1 MIPTIDFSRRRLL
14 HAVGAS
20 VSIVTLPEIAGAVA
34 PGLIQ
39 SNHGIRVDAFR
50 LGVAS
55 GEPHPSGFTLWCRLR
70 GEEAGPALPPEVS
83 VQWEVATDEGFR
95 EIIQRGEHLAV
106 SAWDHSVHVDVTDLQ
121 ASRPYWY
128 RFSALGQQSRA
139 GRTRTAPQNSALEPL
154 HFVTASCQRWDHGH
168 YAAWE
173 HISRES
179 PDLVLFLGDYI
190 YEYAAVPGRI
200 RSHEGGLVSTLA
212 QYRARY
218 AQYKS
223 DPALQS
229 AHACA
234 PWMVIWDDHEV
245 DNDYANLQGERLQ
258 PDFAKQRAA
267 AYQAYWEN
275 MPLPNTMQPSL
286 ERTGGALP
294 LHRRREWGRLARLHF
309 LDDRQYRAVQVC
321 PRPGR
326 GGSTVVK
333 RAACPMID
341 EDGRSLLGRDQE
353 KWLAEGWDLNRPW
366 NLVAQQTLMA
376 RLALTDPSAG
386 DQGSYWTDGWDGY
399 PNARARLLDGI
410 VQRKAAGVVVFG
422 GDVHAH
428 YVADLKTNFDNPRSA
443 TVATEFC
450 GTSISSFG
458 LNNATL
464 QQSRVF
470 NPHLKYARSDQ
481 RGYMSFTLTDRS
493 LEARVMALDDANVR
507 DSAVQVVA
515 RYAVDP
521 REPGANP
528 I

>member
-1 MIPTIDFSRRRLL
+1 MNLTVDFPRRRLF
-14 HAVGAS
+14 HALGAGAS
-20 VSIVTLPEIAGAVA
+20 IVAMPTVAGSGV
-34 PGLIQ
+34 PSLIQ
-39 SNHGIRVDAFR
+39 SSQGIRVDVFR

-55 GEPHPSGFTLWCRLR
+55 GEPHPSGFTLWCRLFA
-70 GEEAGPALPPEVS
+70 EDAAHALPPEVS
-83 VQWEVATDEGFR
+83 VHWEVAADEAFR

-121 ASRPYWY
+121 ASRHYWY
-128 RFSALGQQSRA
+128 RFSALGQQSMT
-139 GRTRTAPQNSALEPL
+139 GRTRTAPIISALEPL

-168 YAAWE
+168 YAAWD

-190 YEYAAVPGRI
+190 YEYGSVAGRI
-200 RSHEGGLVSTLA
+200 RSHEGGLVSSLA

-245 DNDYANLQGERLQ
+245 DNDYASLQGERLQ
-258 PDFAKQRAA
+258 PDFASQRAA

-275 MPLPNTMQPSL
+275 MPLPNTMRPSF
-286 ERTGGALP
+286 ERTGGALT
-294 LHRRREWGRLARLHF
+294 LYRRREWGRLARLHF
-309 LDDRQYRAVQVC
+309 LDDRQYRDVQVC
-321 PRPGR
+321 PRPGK

-333 RAACPMID
+333 RAACPTID
-341 EDGRSLLGRDQE
+341 EDGRSLLGREQE
-353 KWLAEGWDLNRPW
+353 KWLSEGWDLDRPW
-366 NLVAQQTLMA
+366 NLLAQQTLMA
-376 RLALTDPSAG
+376 RLAWTDPSAV

-399 PNARARLLDGI
+399 PAARGRLFDGI
-410 VQRKAAGVVVFG
+410 VQRQVPGVVVFG

-428 YVADLKTNFDNPRSA
+428 YVADLKASFDDHRSA

-464 QQSRVF
+464 QKARIF

-481 RGYMSFTLTDRS
+481 RGYMSFTLNAQA
-493 LEARVMALDDANVR
+493 LEARVMALDDPNAR
-507 DSAVQVVA
+507 DSGVQVVA
-515 RYAVDP
+515 RYAVNP

-528 I
+528 T

>member
-1 MIPTIDFSRRRLL
+1 MIPTIDFARRRVMN
-14 HAVGAS
+14 AFGAAAS
-20 VSIVTLPEIAGAVA
+20 VVTIPTIARPVA

-39 SNHGIRVDAFR
+39 SNQGIRVGIFR

-55 GEPHPSGFTLWCRLR
+55 GEPHPSGMTLWCRLLD
-70 GEEAGPALPPEVS
+70 GEGDQTLPVEVR
-83 VQWEVATDEGFR
+83 VQWELAADEGFR
-95 EIIQRGEHLAV
+95 EIVQQGEHLAV
-106 SAWDHSVHVDVTDLQ
+106 STWGHSVHIDVTDLQ
-121 ASRPYWY
+121 SSRPYWY
-128 RFSALGQQSRA
+128 RFSALGQQSTV
-139 GRTRTAPQNSALEPL
+139 GRTRTAPIISAPEPL

-168 YAAWE
+168 YAAWD

-190 YEYAAVPGRI
+190 YEYAFVPGRI
-200 RSHEGGLVSTLA
+200 RSHEGSLVSTLA

-258 PDFAKQRAA
+258 PTFGGQRAA

-275 MPLPNTMQPSL
+275 MPLPNTMRPKL
-286 ERTGGALP
+286 EGPGGSLP
-294 LHRRREWGRLARLHF
+294 LYRSREWGRLARLHF
-309 LDDRQYRAVQVC
+309 LDDRQYRDVQVC
-321 PRPGR
+321 PRPGK
-326 GGSTVVK
+326 GGSSVVK
-333 RAACPMID
+333 RITCPTID
-341 EDGRSLLGRDQE
+341 QDDRSLLGRAQE
-353 KWLAEGWDLNRPW
+353 KWLFEGWDVNRPW

-376 RLALTDPSAG
+376 RFAWTDPSG
-386 DQGSYWTDGWDGY
+386 PDQGSYWTDGWDGY
-399 PNARARLLDGI
+399 PNARARLLEGV
-410 VQRKAAGVVVFG
+410 VQRKAPGVVVFG

-464 QQSRVF
+464 QQSRAF
-470 NPHLKYARSDQ
+470 NPHIKYARSDQ
-481 RGYMSFTLTDRS
+481 RGYMSFNLTDRS
-493 LEARVMALDDANVR
+493 LEARVMALDDVNLR

-515 RYAVDP
+515 RFAVDP
-521 REPGANP
+521 HAPGANP

>member
-1 MIPTIDFSRRRLL
+1 MNSTVDFPRRRLL
-14 HAVGAS
+14 NALGAGAS
-20 VSIVTLPEIAGAVA
+20 VVTLPTIAGPVA
-34 PGLIQ
+34 PSLIQ
-39 SNHGIRVDAFR
+39 SNQGIRVDVFR

-55 GEPHPSGFTLWCRLR
+55 GEPHPAGFTLWSRLLG
-70 GEEAGPALPPEVS
+70 GESDQVLPTEVL
-83 VQWEVATDEGFR
+83 VEWEVAADEGFR

-106 SAWDHSVHVDVTDLQ
+106 SAWGHSVHRDITNLL

-128 RFSALGQQSRA
+128 RFRALGQQSRV
-139 GRTRTAPQNSALEPL
+139 GRTRTTPVTSALEPL

-168 YAAWE
+168 YAAWD
-173 HISRES
+173 HVSRES
-179 PDLVLFLGDYI
+179 PDLILFLGDYI
-190 YEYAAVPGRI
+190 YEYGSVAGRI
-200 RSHEGGLVSTLA
+200 RAHEGGPVSTLA

-258 PDFAKQRAA
+258 SDFARQRAA

-275 MPLPNTMQPSL
+275 MPLPSSMRPNL
-286 ERTGGALP
+286 EHAGGSLP
-294 LHRRREWGRLARLHF
+294 LYRRREWGRLATLHF
-309 LDDRQYRAVQVC
+309 LDDRQYRDVQVC

-326 GGSTVVK
+326 AGSHVVK
-333 RAACPMID
+333 RDACSAFD
-341 EDGRSLLGRDQE
+341 EEARSLLGRDQE
-353 KWLAEGWDLNRPW
+353 KWLAEGWDLTRPW

-376 RLALTDPSAG
+376 RLAWTDPAAL
-386 DQGSYWTDGWDGY
+386 DRGSYWTDGWDGY

-410 VQRKAAGVVVFG
+410 VQRKAPGVVVFG

-428 YVADLKTNFDNPRSA
+428 YVADLKTNFDHPGSV

-450 GTSISSFG
+450 GTSISSSG
-458 LNNATL
+458 LNNVTL
-464 QQSRVF
+464 QKARVF

-481 RGYMSFTLTDRS
+481 RGYMSFNLTARS
-493 LEARVMALDDANVR
+493 LEARVMALDDVNIR
-507 DSAVQVVA
+507 DSAIQIAA